1 MELYT
6 LNNLRP
12 ARGARK
18 KAKRVGR
25 GIGSG
30 HGKTST
36 RGQKG
41 QLARNSVRPGFE
53 GGQTPLYRRLP
64 KLRGQSKGAMPIG
77 LTRKHYGEINL
88 TQLNLLDADTVV
100 TAEMLRERGIINGRH
115 DGLRVLGNGEI
126 SKAITV
132 QAQHFS
138 KSARDKIEAAGGTA
152 QLLSEVNGA
161 ANDETAADETPVT
174 ATEIDT
180 TDTETTA

>member
-12 ARGARK
+12 SRGARK

-41 QLARNSVRPGFE
+41 QHARNNVRPGFE

-88 TQLNLLDADTVV
+88 TQLDLLDAGTVV
-100 TAEMLRERGIINGRH
+100 TAQMLRERGIINGRH

-138 KSARDKIEAAGGTA
+138 ASARDKIEAAGGTA

-161 ANDETAADETPVT
+161 ADDETPV
-174 ATEIDT
+174 ATEVVTTEDATT
-180 TDTETTA
+180 TDTAA